1 MGWRSVIISSHA
13 KISYSSNC
21 MIVQTM
27 EGINKIPI
35 DDVYLLLISTTQA
48 VITTELINRL
58 NKVIIILITKILKKL
73 INKYFGMMDEKKY
86 FGQK

>member
-35 DDVYLLLISTTQA
+35 DDVYLLLIS
-48 VITTELINRL
+48 
-58 NKVIIILITKILKKL
+58 
-73 INKYFGMMDEKKY
+73 
-86 FGQK
+86 